1 MKKETIFNYNFF
13 VFMVGFFLL
22 WIWVN
27 LDASKI
33 NCWNIGVLVI
43 SFFLIN
49 RIEIW
54 SDSLK

>member
-1 MKKETIFNYNFF
+1 MKKETIFNKNFF
-13 VFMVGFFLL
+13 MSMAVFFIL

-27 LDASKI
+27 LDASKV
-33 NCWNIGVLVI
+33 NCWNIGVLLI

-54 SDSLK
+54 SDSIK